1 MRLHIFLLS
10 LLMSGTVFAEDKSK
24 YTPEQLFVIGT
35 ELFKED
41 RKEFDP
47 NLGLEFL
54 LESAKFKYE
63 FAPFGLCVSLS
74 TEKSI
79 LDLQEAY
86 AWCYVAQKIG
96 NKYSNMASQRSDEIL
111 GKILLDSGVV
121 AVEKAKKLAI
131 SRYQE

>member
-1 MRLHIFLLS
+1 MRQLVFLL
-10 LLMSGTVFAEDKSK
+10 LFLVSGSVFAVDKSK

-35 ELFKED
+35 ELFRAE

-63 FAPFGLCVSLS
+63 FAPFGLCVALS
-74 TEKSI
+74 TEKPI

-86 AWCYVAQKIG
+86 TWCYIAEKID
-96 NKYSNMASQRSDEIL
+96 NKYSNMASQRSDGIL
-111 GKILLDSGVV
+111 GKILLDSGISGVD
-121 AVEKAKKLAI
+121 KAKKLAI
-131 SRYQE
+131 AKYQE

>member
-10 LLMSGTVFAEDKSK
+10 FLMSATVFAVDKSK

-35 ELFKED
+35 ELFKDE
-41 RKEFDP
+41 RKELNP

-63 FAPFGLCVSLS
+63 LAPFGLCVSLS
-74 TEKSI
+74 TEKPI

-86 AWCYVAQKIG
+86 AWCYVAEKIG

-111 GKILLDSGVV
+111 GKILIDSGVS
-121 AVEKAKKLAI
+121 AVDKAKALAV

>member
-1 MRLHIFLLS
+1 
-10 LLMSGTVFAEDKSK
+10 MSENHTSIGII
-24 YTPEQLFVIGT
+24 QLTRIGDVIQTFQAAKQLKT
-35 ELFKED
+35 ENPQVELTLIA
-41 RKEFDP
+41 RKEFAK
-47 NLGLEFL
+47 GLEFL

-74 TEKSI
+74 TEKPI

-131 SRYQE
+131 SRY